1 LLCRTYDGY
10 KTRRT
15 AHHKCSCNNPNSKN
29 YDCKKCRTIRD
40 DGGWD
45 NWQVVMIEEYKCN
58 NKLEATKRERECYEE
73 LKAKMNTYRPYT
85 TQQEYIEHI
94 KVKKKEYYENKIKKI
109 TQYNKDYYVN
119 HKEKIKERIQE
130 YNKTYRE
137 NNTEKLKDKG
147 IKYYEANKETRK

>member
-1 LLCRTYDGY
+1 
-10 KTRRT
+10 
-15 AHHKCSCNNPNSKN
+15 
-29 YDCKKCRTIRD
+29 
-40 DGGWD
+40 
-45 NWQVVMIEEYKCN
+45 MIEEFSCK

-94 KVKKKEYYENKIKKI
+94 KVKKKEYYDNK
-109 TQYNKDYYVN
+109 
-119 HKEKIKERIQE
+119 KEKIKERIQE

-147 IKYYEANKETRK
+147 IKYYEANKEKRKERMKEYFKNIMK